1 MEIQKKTISS
11 EYFMLEGWE
20 KDWKQSQKKTMNFSV
35 FIDDYSELNNIN
47 IFVRSVLISNK
58 VEYVNPIDGF
68 EGQQG
73 YQNINI
79 SIPLNRNQ

>member
-1 MEIQKKTISS
+1 MKKTISS

-20 KDWKQSQKKTMNFSV
+20 KDWKQNQKKTIDFSV
-35 FIDDYSELNNIN
+35 FINDYSKLNDIN

-68 EGQQG
+68 NGQQG
-73 YQNINI
+73 YKNVNI
-79 SIPLNRNQ
+79 SIPLIRD